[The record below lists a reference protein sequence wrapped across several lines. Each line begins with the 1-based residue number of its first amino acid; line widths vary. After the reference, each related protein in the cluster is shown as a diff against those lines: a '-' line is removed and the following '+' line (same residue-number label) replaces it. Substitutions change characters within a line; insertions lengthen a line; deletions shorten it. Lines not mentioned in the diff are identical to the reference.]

1 MQITIDLNKQEIER
15 VREMAQKKI
24 RIGFVFDEHTSIWE
38 KIIRAVIKK
47 DLTNPETRK
56 LES

>member
-15 VREMAQKKI
+15 VREMA